1 MRCNEPIWTWKM
13 LAKIYQPS
21 PSAMT
26 SGRGKSRHWVLEF
39 IGGRSSQIDPL
50 TGTKRSTN
58 MHSQLD
64 LKFDTLEEA
73 VAYAKAKNI
82 PHQVVQPQKMKRIPR
97 SYADNFAF
105 DRKLP
110 WTH

>member
-1 MRCNEPIWTWKM
+1 M

-26 SGRGKSRHWVLEF
+26 SGRAKRHWVLEF
-39 IGGRSSQIDPL
+39 MGGSSGTIDPL

-58 MHSQLD
+58 MRSQLN
-64 LKFDTLEEA
+64 LKFETLEEA
-73 VAYAKAKNI
+73 VAYSKANNI
-82 PHQVVQPQKMKRIPR
+82 PHQVVQSQKVKRIPR